1 MVIQRWQSV
10 LLLISA
16 ILMSWSCF
24 VPVAM
29 VNGASPFQISDNVI
43 MLIASIVIAVLYFV
57 AIFMFSNLK
66 RQMKFARA
74 ISILQALL
82 LIGELVFIKTSQSAP
97 VELTWGWIPAL
108 VSILCAIVA
117 IRLMNRDHALL
128 RSADRLR

>member
-1 MVIQRWQSV
+1 
-10 LLLISA
+10 
-16 ILMSWSCF
+16 
-24 VPVAM
+24 M